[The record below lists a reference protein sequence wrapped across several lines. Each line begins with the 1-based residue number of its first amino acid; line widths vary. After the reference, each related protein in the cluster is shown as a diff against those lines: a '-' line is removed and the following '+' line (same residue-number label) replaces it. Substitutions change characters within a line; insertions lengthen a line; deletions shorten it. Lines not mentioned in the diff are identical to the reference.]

1 MFNVNHKFTKRMK
14 YKLITLIFVCTF
26 ALQCS
31 AQWHIIMSIKCQLYN
46 NYNLSKAILEV
57 CGEDFVNDAL
67 LMQGNC
73 VSAFVYHDSL
83 GNVDDIRIITN
94 RIQIDDDDLIHIK
107 QYIISNNMKFASCP
121 YREDYFERSDGIRH
135 ICSERGRAL
144 YKRKNGLYESLVSF
158 PGCPNSYTLFHECDS
173 SEMLA
178 RYLEWMEGNSYP
190 NCLPMCEPC
199 GCDTMNEM
207 SNDYIFQQLEI
218 GDMMTYQLLN
228 EYVHQTEEVKQK
240 FLFELSHPLHAK
252 VDVIEKCAKN
262 IAESLVLSDYEKERM
277 LKALK
282 K

>member
-1 MFNVNHKFTKRMK
+1 MK
-14 YKLITLIFVCTF
+14 YKLITLIFACTL

-31 AQWHIIMSIKCQLYN
+31 AQWHIIMNIKCPLYN
-46 NYNLSKAILEV
+46 NYVLSKAILEV
-57 CGEDFVNDAL
+57 CGEDFVNDVL
-67 LMQGNC
+67 LMQRAVC
-73 VSAFVYHDSL
+73 VTAFIYHDSL

-94 RIQIDDDDLIHIK
+94 RIQIDNDDLIHIK
-107 QYIISNNMKFASCP
+107 QYIISNNMKVASCP
-121 YREDYFERSDGIRH
+121 GPEDYFERPDGIRR
-135 ICSERGRAL
+135 ICSEQGRDQ
-144 YKRKNGLYESLVSF
+144 YKKENGLYKSLVGF
-158 PGCPNSYTLFHECDS
+158 PGYNRPHDLFFEECDS

-178 RYLEWMEGNSYP
+178 RYLEWMDGNSYP

-207 SNDYIFQQLEI
+207 SNDYIFQQLAS
-218 GDMMTYQLLN
+218 GDLMTYQLLK

-252 VDVIEKCAKN
+252 ADVIEECAKN
-262 IAESLVLSDYEKERM
+262 IAESLILSDYEKERM